1 MSNTEK
7 QDNGALLLEPPPG
20 AMNIGVQNPS
30 MLELLREIGATH
42 VENPNAVAILKRAI
56 ERLLQVDWD
65 RLPKREIA
73 SLLRSNDTDLILQVA
88 RRIVDDTGFS
98 TSQRERSRLEG
109 VRRFRTMIEQ
119 AGGTEPMKDVEDRLG
134 VSDDTIRKRARK
146 KQMIAIP
153 VGNRQEYPV
162 WQFDG
167 PQMVPH
173 FEEVLQLLNAEHHVD
188 QIRFFLTP
196 SNDLDGLSPINALK
210 QGDKY
215 LKRIKLKATQFQQ
228 QGAK

>member
-1 MSNTEK
+1 MSSIEK
-7 QDNGALLLEPPPG
+7 QDNGTLLMEH
-20 AMNIGVQNPS
+20 ARGVMEIEAQTPL
-30 MLELLREIGATH
+30 MLELLRELGATR
-42 VENPNAVAILKRAI
+42 VKNPNAAAILKRAV

-65 RLPKREIA
+65 QLPKHEVD
-73 SLLRSNDTDLILQVA
+73 SLLRSNDTDLVLQLA
-88 RRIVDDTGFS
+88 GRMGRNSGFGA
-98 TSQRERSRLEG
+98 SQRERLRLEG

-134 VSDDTIRKRARK
+134 VSDDTIRKRSKK

-167 PQMVPH
+167 PQIVPH
-173 FEEVLQLLNAEHHVD
+173 FEEVLQLLDADHYVD
-188 QIRFFLTP
+188 QTRFFITP
-196 SNDLDGLSPINALK
+196 SKDLDGLSPIDALK
-210 QGDKY
+210 KGEQY
-215 LKRIKLKATQFQQ
+215 LQRIKLKARQFQQ

>member
-7 QDNGALLLEPPPG
+7 QDNGALLLEPPSG

-98 TSQRERSRLEG
+98 TSQRERSRLEA

-134 VSDDTIRKRARK
+134 VSDDTIRKRTRK
-146 KQMIAIP
+146 KQMVAIP

-196 SNDLDGLSPINALK
+196 SNDLDGLSPINTLK

>member
-7 QDNGALLLEPPPG
+7 QDNGALLLETPPG